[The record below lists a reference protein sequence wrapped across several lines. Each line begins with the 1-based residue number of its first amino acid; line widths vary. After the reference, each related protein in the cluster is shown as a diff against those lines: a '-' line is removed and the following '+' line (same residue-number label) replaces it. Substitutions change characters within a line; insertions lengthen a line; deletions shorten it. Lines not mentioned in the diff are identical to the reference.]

1 MLSPKLAL
9 PKVLVTK
16 MKEDRKHPRI
26 NCEEYCML
34 NMSGWYYPATV
45 KNVSLEGALVTSSK
59 QLTGLTAGDMCTI
72 LVGEGSYSYCECS
85 CKVVRVDGQ
94 DVALKIYHGSSENP
108 FTDILAKFN
117 NTSKSRRRLDNVG
130 KEIDILSD
138 GTLSS
143 SSLRLKV

>member
-1 MLSPKLAL
+1 
-9 PKVLVTK
+9 

-26 NCEEYCML
+26 DCEEYCML

-59 QLTGLTAGDMCTI
+59 LLTSLNAGDTCTI

-85 CKVVRVDGQ
+85 CKVVRVEGH
-94 DVALKIYHGSSENP
+94 DVALKIFHGSSENP
-108 FTDILAKFN
+108 FTDILAKFS
-117 NTSKSRRRLDNVG
+117 NTSKKKRRLDNVG
-130 KEIDILSD
+130 KEIDIQSE

-143 SSLRLKV
+143 SSLRLRM